1 VIHSVPEKTDVLI
14 IGAGP
19 SGCAAAL
26 RACQAGL
33 SVVMLEA
40 NRRIKQAPGET
51 LHPGVEPLL
60 QQIGVLEKV
69 LNAGFI
75 RHDGVWVQSCDRQ
88 HFSSYGGDF
97 TGKWRG
103 FQVDRQVFH
112 GILLQA
118 AIDAGV
124 TVIRPCRPENVFFE
138 NGRLAGVIV
147 NGTPLRA
154 EWTVDST
161 GRTAWLA
168 KMLALAEHTYSPPL
182 YARFGWRDETA
193 REDDAGPR
201 FRFRTDGWDWMARVN
216 SHRVAWVELR
226 IRQAHEKTGMDLT
239 WRVRPQ
245 CAGPGYCLLGDAA
258 AALDPALSHGVIR
271 ALMSGILFGYLV
283 DCRYRTGM
291 PERDVITAY
300 CDWIHSQF
308 EFDQRHLRKLYI
320 ESIAGPAFSDR
331 NLNA

>member
-1 VIHSVPEKTDVLI
+1 MIQPVPEKSDVVI

-26 RACQAGL
+26 RARQAGL

-40 NRRIKQAPGET
+40 NPRIKQAPGET

-60 QQIGVLEKV
+60 QQLGVLEAV
-69 LNAGFI
+69 LNAGFM
-75 RHDGVWVQSCDRQ
+75 RHDGVWVQSCAQQRY
-88 HFSSYGGDF
+88 SSYGADS

-103 FQVDRQVFH
+103 FQVDRQIFH

-118 AIDAGV
+118 VIDAGV
-124 TVIRPCRPENVFFE
+124 IVMQPCRPEDVFFE
-138 NGRLAGVIV
+138 NGRLAGVVV

-154 EWTVDST
+154 EWTVDAT

-168 KMLALAEHTYSPPL
+168 KKLALAEHIYSPPL

-193 REDDAGPR
+193 CEAGAEPR
-201 FRFRTDGWDWMARVN
+201 FRFRTDGWDWKARVN
-216 SHRVAWVELR
+216 SHRIAWVELR

-239 WRVRPQ
+239 WRVRPK

-271 ALMSGILFGYLV
+271 ALMSGILFGHFM
-283 DCRYRTGM
+283 DCRRRM
-291 PERDVITAY
+291 DMSEFDVIAAY
-300 CDWIHSQF
+300 CDWINSQF
-308 EFDQRHLRKLYI
+308 EFDQRHLRKFYL
-320 ESIAGPAFSDR
+320 ESIAGPAFSQLD
-331 NLNA
+331 L